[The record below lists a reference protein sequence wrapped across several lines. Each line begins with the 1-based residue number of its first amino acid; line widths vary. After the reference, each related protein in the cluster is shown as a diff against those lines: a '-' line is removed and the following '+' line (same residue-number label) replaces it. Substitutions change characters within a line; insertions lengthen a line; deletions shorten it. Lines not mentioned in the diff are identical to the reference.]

1 MNPDFNQLNK
11 IDNIAAQTCFGCG
24 QNNPIGLHMHFFTD
38 NTRLYSQVTVPAS
51 MAGWD
56 TTVHGGI
63 ISTMLDE
70 IMGWSVIH
78 LLGKIGVTKTMTV
91 TFIKPISV
99 EEELTIIGSIQ
110 QVQSERLVLVSG
122 EIYNA
127 GKVLCA
133 KAAGEFASMTP
144 QAALRLGVMSPAYM
158 ELFLPILQQ
167 GQDSPTP

>member
-1 MNPDFNQLNK
+1 MNPDFSQLKK

-24 QNNPIGLHMHFFTD
+24 QNNSIGLHMHFFTD
-38 NTRLYSQVTVPAS
+38 DTRLYSRVTVPAS

-91 TFIKPISV
+91 TFIKPIGV
-99 EEELTIIGSIQ
+99 EEELTVIGSIQ
-110 QVQSERLVLVSG
+110 QVQTERLVLVSG
-122 EIYNA
+122 EIYNT
-127 GKVLCA
+127 GMVLCA

-158 ELFLPILQQ
+158 ERFLPILQQ
-167 GQDSPTP
+167 GSAG